1 MLLPLIPKFLTGLTP
16 ILLGGYLEIIVDS
29 QILYF
34 DGLNNWF
41 YRELEFIFKL
51 TVLYWNIYG
60 CNLVHQVMNGLKQTS
75 AIAHSPIQQK
85 GDMTQL
91 IDLFVDMCFD
101 DINSKGRISQ
111 FKMLGS
117 QLGFSEFETEKVVD
131 MGKSEYAKMLDE
143 INKAMVKSAL
153 V

>member
-1 MLLPLIPKFLTGLTP
+1 
-16 ILLGGYLEIIVDS
+16 
-29 QILYF
+29 
-34 DGLNNWF
+34 
-41 YRELEFIFKL
+41 
-51 TVLYWNIYG
+51 
-60 CNLVHQVMNGLKQTS
+60 MNRLKQIS
-75 AIAHSPIQQK
+75 AIVSSPVQET

-101 DINSKGRISQ
+101 EINSKGRISQ

-117 QLGFSEFETEKVVD
+117 QLGFSEFETDQVVE

-143 INKAMVKSAL
+143 INKAMVDSTL